1 MKFYSIE
8 PAVDGSSGELTEY
21 EPGHEGRRL
30 ESFHMVL
37 DAWLGDDL
45 VTRTPGFAVS
55 RNLANRLAGSGLS
68 GFELR
73 DMYVSISVEGT
84 ESLRRNNTPIPDLVW
99 LYLTGEPGVS
109 DFAEDRDLLLVISE
123 AALTVLHEFDIK
135 RAAIEQYGA

>member
-8 PAVDGSSGELTEY
+8 PAVDGSRGELTEF
-21 EPGHEGRRL
+21 EPGLEGRRL

-45 VTRTPGFAVS
+45 VTHTPGFAVT
-55 RNLANRLAGSGLS
+55 RKLANRLAGTGLS
-68 GFELR
+68 GFELL
-73 DMYVSISVEGT
+73 DMYVSISVAGT

-99 LYLTGEPGVS
+99 LYLTGEPGVP
-109 DFAEDRDLLLVISE
+109 DFAQDRDLLLVVSE

-135 RAAIEQYGA
+135 RTAIEPYCA